1 MQFKRGTLVAAEE
14 NPKSECSRKA
24 TFWSRKSGPLTV
36 VLGDDKPRIPGIEEQ
51 IAYMTILFDR
61 LTIFDLF
68 ASNSITITFA
78 KNEPW
83 RVFASIPVS
92 EDLSDGYVDVT
103 YRTIANAINRASW
116 WLSENLGLANTSE
129 VFSYMGP
136 NDLRYSIFLVATIKC
151 GYQMMIPSPRNSRE
165 FQVELLQRANSKTV
179 LCARSHTRHFEELQD
194 DDELDIFFTVVP
206 ELSELLE
213 DTEVV
218 VYPFNKSYSD
228 IRKDKF
234 MILHTSGSTGMPCF
248 HSAGIWFFLFM
259 PVYFGSTVV
268 YGPTKRPLTS
278 DVAAKGI
285 VSGRIE
291 GGIYPPSI
299 LEDLS
304 KSSSNLEELRKLK
317 FIAYGGGA
325 LSTSAGDKLS
335 RITTLHNF
343 IGFTEASA
351 PPRYVMEPDVWDY
364 FEFHPAS
371 GFVAK
376 HYHDDLYTMT
386 FEKNPEHESVQACF
400 RILPNLTEY
409 SPGDLISRHPERK
422 NLWTHSG
429 RTDDLVVLSNGEKFN
444 PIPMEEILRSCHFVK
459 DVIVSGEG
467 RFQASLLVE
476 RDPETA
482 LSASDID
489 IVEALWPFVESANKI
504 SSAHSRISKSFIF
517 TAPSQ
522 KSFSR
527 SAKGTLQRKTTI
539 KNFEAELNKL
549 YSSPNGNSTPPEAV
563 RPSLANRVEQRVN
576 PGFTMRDSPLES
588 SKPATLTVHQGVSRS
603 GNTISADTIRDLV
616 ATVCNIRPTSD
627 KGDLFESGLDSL
639 QATELVDQLKE
650 LSNSWPQD
658 RETAM
663 KLLYANPSI
672 QGIINAIHLHSSA
685 EESSATNHSP
695 QPSILESPVP
705 TLGSASVEG
714 LVEKYTSDL
723 SQLLPSRAK
732 TVVLTGAT
740 GSLGCYLLES
750 LMREPSIAR
759 IICLHRGENG
769 KENQVAASRKRGFQ
783 FNPKDKSVDF
793 FRIDLSRS
801 DLGLQPSQLSDIH
814 INADA
819 ILHNAWSVDFNQ
831 HLTSFETHIAGVR
844 YLAEL
849 ATRSQRRARL
859 IFVSSIASVMNWDT
873 NLGEVPEQVLTDYSV
888 VGDGGYS
895 KSKHTAEQILQRFA
909 ASADLNVSI
918 VRVGQIA
925 GSIGGSPGTWSIPDW
940 LPMLVKTSK
949 TLGVLPKSLG
959 TGDDIDWVPIDVVTK
974 VFMEILRHE
983 LHNSHE
989 GHCRVYHIANPRKTS
1004 WGALLPATCHVIGND
1019 IRLISFHEWVQKL
1032 QEHAKKDYDVQKLPA
1047 LKILPFYKNMAAPPE
1062 ARMPVLD
1069 TTHTLIVSKAL
1080 ANLDAVQGVWME
1092 RWIPAWTS

>member
-1 MQFKRGTLVAAEE
+1 MPYLNGHTPNYGQRLVP
-14 NPKSECSRKA
+14 NII
-24 TFWSRKSGPLTV
+24 
-36 VLGDDKPRIPGIEEQ
+36 DDVAQ
-51 IAYMTILFDR
+51 
-61 LTIFDLF
+61 
-68 ASNSITITFA
+68 
-78 KNEPW
+78 NEPS

-92 EDLSDGYVDVT
+92 EDLSDGYLDVT

-136 NDLRYSIFLVATIKC
+136 NDLRYSIFLVAAIKC

-194 DDELDIFFTVVP
+194 EEELDIFFTVVP

-218 VYPFNKSYSD
+218 VYPFNKSYSEVC
-228 IRKDKF
+228 KEKF
-234 MILHTSGSTGMPCF
+234 MILHTSGSTGPPKPISFTIESSTTEDVHQLLDDPSRRLWWRLFANCRYFVGMPCF
-248 HSAGIWFFLFM
+248 HSAGIWFSLFM

-268 YGPTKRPLTS
+268 YGPANRPLTS

-285 VSGRIE
+285 ISGRIE

-304 KSSSNLEELRKLK
+304 KSPPNLEKLRKLK

-325 LSTSAGDKLS
+325 LSKSAGDKLS

-386 FEKNPEHESVQACF
+386 FERNPEYESVQACF

-444 PIPMEEILRSCHFVK
+444 PIPMEEILRSCHFIK

-482 LSASDID
+482 LSVSDID

-504 SSAHSRISKSFIF
+504 SSAHSRISKSFILI
-517 TAPSQ
+517 APSH
-522 KSFSR
+522 KPFSR

-539 KNFEAELNKL
+539 KIFEAELNAL
-549 YSSPNGNSTPPEAV
+549 YGSSNGSISRSEALK
-563 RPSLANRVEQRVN
+563 PSMTNRIEQRVT
-576 PGFTMRDSPLES
+576 PGFTRQEPPLEN
-588 SKPATLTVHQGVSRS
+588 SKSVTHAIHQGFSSS
-603 GNTISADTIRDLV
+603 GNTISANTIRELV
-616 ATVCNIRPTSD
+616 ATVCNIRPNSD
-627 KGDLFESGLDSL
+627 KSDLFESGMDSL
-639 QATELVDQLKE
+639 RATELVDQLKE
-650 LSNSWPQD
+650 ISTSWPQD
-658 RETAM
+658 RETAI

-672 QGIINAIHLHSSA
+672 QGITDAIHLHSSA
-685 EESSATNHSP
+685 EESPTLNHLV
-695 QPSILESPVP
+695 QPSVLAGSRVP

-723 SQLLPSRAK
+723 SELLPSRAK

-740 GSLGCYLLES
+740 GSLGCFLLDS

-769 KENQVAASRKRGFQ
+769 KESQVMASRKRGFQ
-783 FNPKDKSVDF
+783 FNPENKTVDF
-793 FRIDLSRS
+793 FQIDLSCS
-801 DLGLQPSQLSDIH
+801 DLGLQPSHRSDIQ

-819 ILHNAWSVDFNQ
+819 IIHNAWNVDFNQ

-844 YLAEL
+844 CLAEL
-849 ATRSQRRARL
+849 AARSQRRARL

-888 VGDGGYS
+888 AGDGGYS

-909 ASADLNVSI
+909 VSADLNVSI

-925 GSIGGSPGTWSIPDW
+925 GPIGDSSGSWSASDW

-949 TLGVLPKSLG
+949 TLGILPKSLG
-959 TGDDIDWVPIDVVTK
+959 TGDDIDWVPINVVAK
-974 VFMEILRHE
+974 VFMEVLRHE

-989 GHCRVYHIANPRKTS
+989 GHCRVYHVANPRKTS

-1019 IRLISFHEWVQKL
+1019 IRLVSFQEWVQKL
-1032 QEHAKKDYDVQKLPA
+1032 QEQAGKDYDVQKLPA
-1047 LKILPFYKNMAAPPE
+1047 LKILPFYKAMAASPE

-1080 ANLDAVQGVWME
+1080 ASLDEVQGVWME

>member
-1 MQFKRGTLVAAEE
+1 MPYLNGHTPNYGERLVP
-14 NPKSECSRKA
+14 NII
-24 TFWSRKSGPLTV
+24 
-36 VLGDDKPRIPGIEEQ
+36 DDV
-51 IAYMTILFDR
+51 
-61 LTIFDLF
+61 
-68 ASNSITITFA
+68 A

-83 RVFASIPVS
+83 KAFASIPVS

-136 NDLRYSIFLVATIKC
+136 NDLRYSIFIVAAIKC

-179 LCARSHTRHFEELQD
+179 LCARSHTRYFEELQD
-194 DDELDIFFTVVP
+194 EDELDIFFTVVP

-234 MILHTSGSTGMPCF
+234 MILHTSGSTGPPKPISFSIESATTEDVHQLLDDPSHRLWWRLFANCRYFVGMPCF
-248 HSAGIWFFLFM
+248 HSAGIWFSLFM
-259 PVYFGSTVV
+259 PVYFGSTIV
-268 YGPTKRPLTS
+268 YGPAKRPLTS

-304 KSSSNLEELRKLK
+304 KSPANLEELRKLK
-317 FIAYGGGA
+317 FVAYGGGA
-325 LSTSAGDKLS
+325 LSKSAGDKLS

-386 FEKNPEHESVQACF
+386 FEKKPEHESVQACF
-400 RILPNLTEY
+400 RILPDLTEY

-422 NLWTHSG
+422 NLWTHIG

-444 PIPMEEILRSCHFVK
+444 PIPMEEILRSCHLVK

-482 LSASDID
+482 SGASDID
-489 IVEALWPFVESANKI
+489 IVEALWPFVESANKT

-517 TAPSQ
+517 IAPAQ

-539 KNFEAELNKL
+539 RSFEAELNNL
-549 YSSPNGNSTPPEAV
+549 YGSPNGIPNGNSIRPEVAK
-563 RPSLANRVEQRVN
+563 PSLANRVEQRVS
-576 PGFTMRDSPLES
+576 PVFTRQESPLDDTTTHTVYEEA
-588 SKPATLTVHQGVSRS
+588 SKSN
-603 GNTISADTIRDLV
+603 NTISASTIRDLV
-616 ATVCNIRPTSD
+616 STVCKIRPTSD
-627 KGDLFESGLDSL
+627 KGDLFESGMDSL

-672 QGIINAIHLHSSA
+672 QGITNAIHLRSSA
-685 EESSATNHSP
+685 EEGFSTNYSA
-695 QPSILESPVP
+695 QPSILESYVP

-793 FRIDLSRS
+793 FQIDLSRS

-859 IFVSSIASVMNWDT
+859 IFVSSIASIMNWDT
-873 NLGEVPEQVLTDYSV
+873 SLGEVPEQVLTDYSV
-888 VGDGGYS
+888 AGDGGYS

-909 ASADLNVSI
+909 ASTDLNVSI

-925 GSIGGSPGTWSIPDW
+925 GSIDGSSGTWSASDW

-949 TLGVLPKSLG
+949 TLGILPKSLG
-959 TGDDIDWVPIDVVTK
+959 TGDDIDWVPIDVVAK

-1004 WGALLPATCHVIGND
+1004 WGALLPATCHVIDND
-1019 IRLISFHEWVQKL
+1019 IRLVSFHEWVQKL
-1032 QEHAKKDYDVQKLPA
+1032 QEHTRKDYDVQKLPA
-1047 LKILPFYKNMAAPPE
+1047 LKILPFYKAMAAPPE

-1092 RWIPAWTS
+1092 RWIPAWT

>member
-1 MQFKRGTLVAAEE
+1 MPYLNGHTPNYGERLVP
-14 NPKSECSRKA
+14 NII
-24 TFWSRKSGPLTV
+24 
-36 VLGDDKPRIPGIEEQ
+36 DDV
-51 IAYMTILFDR
+51 
-61 LTIFDLF
+61 
-68 ASNSITITFA
+68 A

-83 RVFASIPVS
+83 KAFASIPVS

-103 YRTIANAINRASW
+103 YRIIANAINRASW

-136 NDLRYSIFLVATIKC
+136 NDLRYSIFIVAAIKC

-179 LCARSHTRHFEELQD
+179 LCARSHTRYFEELQD
-194 DDELDIFFTVVP
+194 EDELDIFFTVVP

-234 MILHTSGSTGMPCF
+234 MILHTSGSTGPPKPISFSIESATTEDVHQLLDDPSHRLWWRLFANCRYFVGMPCF
-248 HSAGIWFFLFM
+248 HSAGIWFSLFM

-268 YGPTKRPLTS
+268 YGPAKRPLTS

-304 KSSSNLEELRKLK
+304 KSPANLEELRKLK
-317 FIAYGGGA
+317 FVAYGGGA
-325 LSTSAGDKLS
+325 LSKSAGDKLS

-386 FEKNPEHESVQACF
+386 FEKKPEHESVQACF
-400 RILPNLTEY
+400 RIFPDLTEY

-444 PIPMEEILRSCHFVK
+444 PIPMEEILRSCHLVK

-482 LSASDID
+482 SGASDID
-489 IVEALWPFVESANKI
+489 IVEALWPFVESANKA

-517 TAPSQ
+517 IAPAQ

-539 KNFEAELNKL
+539 KSFEAELNNL
-549 YSSPNGNSTPPEAV
+549 YGSPNGIPNGNSIRPEVAK
-563 RPSLANRVEQRVN
+563 PSLANRVEQRVS
-576 PGFTMRDSPLES
+576 PVFTRQESPLDD
-588 SKPATLTVHQGVSRS
+588 TTTHTVYEEASRS
-603 GNTISADTIRDLV
+603 NNTISASTIRDLV
-616 ATVCNIRPTSD
+616 STVCEIRPTSD
-627 KGDLFESGLDSL
+627 KGDLFESGMDSL

-672 QGIINAIHLHSSA
+672 QGITNAIHLRSSA
-685 EESSATNHSP
+685 EEGSLTNYSA
-695 QPSILESPVP
+695 QPSILESYVP

-793 FRIDLSRS
+793 FQIDLSRS

-844 YLAEL
+844 YVAEL

-859 IFVSSIASVMNWDT
+859 IFVSSIASIMNWDT
-873 NLGEVPEQVLTDYSV
+873 SLGEVPEQVLTDYSV
-888 VGDGGYS
+888 AGDGGYS

-909 ASADLNVSI
+909 TSTDLNVSI

-925 GSIGGSPGTWSIPDW
+925 GSIDGSSGTWSASDW

-949 TLGVLPKSLG
+949 TLGILPKSLG
-959 TGDDIDWVPIDVVTK
+959 TGDDIDWVPIDVVAK

-1019 IRLISFHEWVQKL
+1019 IRLVSFHEWVQKL
-1032 QEHAKKDYDVQKLPA
+1032 QEHARKDYDVQKLPA
-1047 LKILPFYKNMAAPPE
+1047 LKILPFYKAMAAPPE